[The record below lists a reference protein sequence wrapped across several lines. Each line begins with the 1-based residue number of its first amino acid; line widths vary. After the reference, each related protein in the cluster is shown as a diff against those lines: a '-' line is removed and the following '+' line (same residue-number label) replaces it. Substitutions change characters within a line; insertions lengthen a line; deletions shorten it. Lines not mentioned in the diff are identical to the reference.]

1 MKLTIYPFL
10 TANSETQYFSYSADP
25 MYSVD
30 LLAKYDI
37 GWKNR
42 DFHKSLFFFAFGEK
56 WVFL

>member
-37 GWKNR
+37 G
-42 DFHKSLFFFAFGEK
+42 
-56 WVFL
+56 